1 MVKPIS
7 WFGHETDMEPIL
19 HAPLLFMNCPYLH
32 FHLNPFLPGSLT
44 DFCDNTHTNFSY
56 LKVRFH
62 LHSHHKLLAILG
74 RIAQLPSLMN
84 NHIHKWFDL
93 QNETVCSQTLHLYF
107 DSTSQP
113 MVSFAKL
120 SKDTGDIRACFSQTV
135 ATATLW
141 VNITSALWERTP
153 EAVSCLVGLVVL

>member
-19 HAPLLFMNCPYLH
+19 HAPLLFMNCPHLH

-84 NHIHKWFDL
+84 NHIHKSGL
-93 QNETVCSQTLHLYF
+93 ICK
-107 DSTSQP
+107 
-113 MVSFAKL
+113 MKL
-120 SKDTGDIRACFSQTV
+120 SALRRCIYILTV
-135 ATATLW
+135 Q
-141 VNITSALWERTP
+141 VNTW
-153 EAVSCLVGLVVL
+153 